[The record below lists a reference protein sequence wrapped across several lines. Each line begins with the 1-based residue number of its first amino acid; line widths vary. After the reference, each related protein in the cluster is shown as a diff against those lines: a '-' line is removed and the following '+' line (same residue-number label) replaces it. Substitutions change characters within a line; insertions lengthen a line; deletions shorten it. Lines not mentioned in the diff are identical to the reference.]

1 VSAQRTRERRM
12 EMRIY
17 LRMHLEALRMIK
29 IAHLSWIQERNGGME
44 NTIVNLEA
52 AIEKIKHSE
61 NVLISSI

>member
-1 VSAQRTRERRM
+1 
-12 EMRIY
+12 MRIY
-17 LRMHLEALRMIK
+17 LRMHLEAMRMIK
-29 IAHLSWIQERNGGME
+29 IAHLTWIQEQNGGME